1 MGRGINRSK
10 IARIDWTATTS
21 DPTLVL
27 EPFEAFNNQPSG
39 SGTDANGQ
47 TPLVDSW
54 PTTAINGGTGGFM
67 DIAQFDIVGAGVGS
81 AFSPGAKY
89 DGAQAV
95 RLDFDAGMAAGPN
108 PTAYISHT
116 FTGLP
121 VSTAVVVTCRCGVGF
136 HNGLASTPIGMQIGA
151 DAAYIP
157 AFGAWYLLSLNAV
170 TDASGQLTVR
180 LGVFDWTITGTSL
193 ERFAFW
199 DSLVISLAT
208 PGPAPSGGL
217 RFYCDVGESYPQPRR
232 NSTMLD
238 GPVGRLRALAGIDEL
253 FKCTARRIPAV
264 GGTQDDGNAITGWDD
279 ADGWQQFLIAARDQ
293 QQMTFYPDATDLGTS
308 YPVVLVEPI
317 DAGPPEKDGQK
328 RYKQTLTLRSLG
340 GPVLGY

>member
-10 IARIDWTATTS
+10 VARIDWS
-21 DPTLVL
+21 GGGSGDPTLL
-27 EPFEAFNNQPSG
+27 MEPFEAFNNLPSG
-39 SGTDANGQ
+39 HAPFLGQ

-67 DIAQFDIVGAGVGS
+67 DIAQFDIVTAGAGS

-95 RLDFDAGMAAGPN
+95 RLDFDGGMAAGPN

-121 VSTAVVVTCRCGVGF
+121 PSTAVVVSCRCGVGF
-136 HNGLASTPIGMQIGA
+136 NNGLGSTPIGMQIGA
-151 DAAYIP
+151 SSAYIP
-157 AFGAWYLLSLNAV
+157 TFNAWYQLSIAAV
-170 TDASGQLTVR
+170 TDGSGQLTVR
-180 LGVFDWTITGTSL
+180 LGVFDWTITGSSL

-199 DSLVISLAT
+199 DSLVISLANP
-208 PGPAPSGGL
+208 PGAASGGL
-217 RFYCDVGESYPQPRR
+217 RFYCDVGESYPQPRK
-232 NSTMLD
+232 NSAMLD
-238 GPVGRLRALAGIDEL
+238 GALGRLRALAGIDEL
-253 FKCTARRIPAV
+253 FKCTARRIPAA
-264 GGTQDDGNAITGWDD
+264 GGVQDDGNTITGWDD

-293 QQMTFYPDATDLGTS
+293 QVLTFYPDASDLGTS
-308 YPVVLVEPI
+308 YPVLLVDPI
-317 DAGPPEKDGQK
+317 EGAPPDKDGQK
-328 RYKQTLTLRSLG
+328 RFKQDLTLRSLG